1 MIFINFF
8 IVYLQ
13 KQPPEGSIA
22 EVPEACN
29 LIEKE
34 IPSQMFSTEFWEM
47 FRNTYFVEHLETA
60 ASERQ
65 QINYRFNIK
74 NGVIEKPFNY
84 LSKK

>member
-1 MIFINFF
+1 MFCMIFINFF

-60 ASERQ
+60 ASVSLTGCLHFFFTAIIME
-65 QINYRFNIK
+65 I
-74 NGVIEKPFNY
+74 P
-84 LSKK
+84 

>member
-60 ASERQ
+60 ASVSLTGCLISFLQ
-65 QINYRFNIK
+65 LSLWRF
-74 NGVIEKPFNY
+74 P
-84 LSKK
+84 SKSTWC